1 MTKQSKKEESK
12 EVATVGEH
20 LPSTSFQD
28 FEEHASAGMEEVSS
42 KDVIIPRLTLLQSL
56 SPQLNKKKGEYIEEA
71 DIGMIC
77 DLGTGDL
84 FPEEILFLPVHYR
97 KDYLEWA
104 PRATGKGLIAI
115 HTDPRILDN
124 CKKDDKNKL
133 VLPNGNYIA
142 ETAQWFGLNLSA
154 GRRPCYIPMTSTQLK
169 RSRRW
174 MTMAIGERLVRADGS
189 EFAAPLFYRV
199 YRLSSATDSNA
210 EGEWATWVVNRDVAL
225 PDIKSNVD
233 WRQIKAEAV
242 AFRESILR
250 GEAKADQAEAEQ
262 ADSEGAM

>member
-1 MTKQSKKEESK
+1 MTKSSKKEKSK
-12 EVATVGEH
+12 EVAVVVEH
-20 LPSTSFQD
+20 LPSAGAQD
-28 FEEHASAGMEEVSS
+28 FEAHAAAGMEDVSS
-42 KDVIIPRLTLLQSL
+42 KDVIIPRLTLLQTL
-56 SPQLNKKKGEYIEEA
+56 SPQLNKKKGEYIEGA

-84 FPEEILFLPVHYR
+84 FPDDLLFLPVHYR
-97 KDYLEWA
+97 KDFLEWA
-104 PRATGKGLIAI
+104 PRSTGKGLIAI
-115 HTDPRILDN
+115 HTDPRVLDT
-124 CKKDDKNKL
+124 CKKDEKNKM

-169 RSRRW
+169 RSRKW
-174 MTMAIGERLVRADGS
+174 MTMAIGEKLVRADGS

-210 EGEWATWVVNRDVAL
+210 EGEWATWVINRDVAL
-225 PDIKSNVD
+225 PDFKSNVD

-242 AFRESILR
+242 AFRESIIR
-250 GEAKADQAEAEQ
+250 GEVKADQVESDQ
-262 ADSEGAM
+262 TDSEGAM